1 MAPDPADGTQP
12 TGRRE
17 RNKQRVKAR
26 LYASALALFAEQG
39 YDRTSVD
46 EIAERADVA
55 RGTFFNYFQRK
66 EDIISAWGQ
75 ERRTK
80 LLDSLAQDHVQD
92 SHAIARLERCM
103 SALARINEEE
113 REITTAMLSAWV
125 KAGRPLTEEPY
136 VAQIF
141 ADIVDTGARR
151 GDLASG
157 LVPERVGNLLR
168 DVYFG
173 TLFRWSQRALDT
185 QPGELDEELQA
196 VLKLL
201 LDGIAVPEPA
211 QRV

>member
-1 MAPDPADGTQP
+1 MPPDPTDGTHP

-17 RNKQRVKAR
+17 RNKQRVRAR

-66 EDIISAWGQ
+66 EDIISAWGE
-75 ERRTK
+75 ERRTT
-80 LLDSLAQDHVQD
+80 LLDSLTQAHVQD

-103 SALARINEEE
+103 TALAQINEEE
-113 REITTAMLSAWV
+113 RKVTTAMLSAWV

-136 VAQIF
+136 VARIF
-141 ADIVDTGARR
+141 ADIVESGARC
-151 GDLASG
+151 GDLAAG

-173 TLFRWSQRALDT
+173 ALFRWSQRALDT
-185 QPGELDEELQA
+185 EPGELDEELQT